1 MKFIILKKDKDSTI
15 ARNDSVFPVNN
26 FFVVLT
32 TVSSVANSFGIV
44 SSLAKSIGISFP
56 TGNVIETCFFGMFSL
71 LLAAFSFVST
81 MGLANA
87 APPLKMCF
95 RFCFSFLS

>member
-44 SSLAKSIGISFP
+44 SSL
-56 TGNVIETCFFGMFSL
+56 VDW
-71 LLAAFSFVST
+71 
-81 MGLANA
+81 
-87 APPLKMCF
+87 PPESPDNQYHLNK
-95 RFCFSFLS
+95 

>member
-32 TVSSVANSFGIV
+32 TV

-87 APPLKMCF
+87 VPPIKNVFPLLFFVLVLITNYNIYF
-95 RFCFSFLS
+95 R

>member
-32 TVSSVANSFGIV
+32 TVSSVW
-44 SSLAKSIGISFP
+44 L
-56 TGNVIETCFFGMFSL
+56 T
-71 LLAAFSFVST
+71 
-81 MGLANA
+81 
-87 APPLKMCF
+87 
-95 RFCFSFLS
+95 LSE

>member
-32 TVSSVANSFGIV
+32 LVSSLANSFGIF
-44 SSLAKSIGISFP
+44 FP
-56 TGNVIETCFFGMFSL
+56 TISHSGNVIEMCLPEKYRPENRITE
-71 LLAAFSFVST
+71 LA
-81 MGLANA
+81 MMKEG
-87 APPLKMCF
+87 
-95 RFCFSFLS
+95 

>member
-56 TGNVIETCFFGMFSL
+56 TGNVIETCFSVCFHYYWL
-71 LLAAFSFVST
+71 LSVL
-81 MGLANA
+81 
-87 APPLKMCF
+87 
-95 RFCFSFLS
+95 

>member
-44 SSLAKSIGISFP
+44 SSLAKSIGISLILP
-56 TGNVIETCFFGMFSL
+56 T
-71 LLAAFSFVST
+71 
-81 MGLANA
+81 
-87 APPLKMCF
+87 
-95 RFCFSFLS
+95 